1 MKKETILSI
10 FLSLLIL
17 GSIVGMY
24 YGGTANNE
32 DDYNEPE
39 PQEQD
44 IDNYLGEIDGKITST
59 IPEVIVVSKTEFFE
73 TSQIEKDLL
82 EIEGVKKASVEYNK
96 QNEDEII
103 VILRINIEEEKINSI
118 ISQINQFE
126 YLLSDPIEFYKQ
138 GILDLNDKIVLNS
151 ATDENKTIEYEFIDY
166 RAEGIIGIETL
177 KDDIVSGQLQATFY
191 GTEPYGIVFFE
202 TSNVTA
208 APKLLNEEISLEVF
222 EWKED
227 YLYKGEGNYFEDI
240 EKEIIL
246 EKTEILVE
254 ENIEIEKN
262 PVLAYKN
269 EDLKEIS
276 IEDFDLNYFLNIE
289 KLEEE
294 MMILFDE
301 NISFEEYGVAK
312 ELLEEKGFLKED
324 ITKEITT
331 NYYITTENLLHEE
344 MIDSLEEINIKITEV
359 NKNAVFDLEEIEID
373 SNIYNYPEKYHEKW
387 LLYPEYTEKEI
398 IDFNM
403 QAYVSRNEI
412 MFLFLETN

>member
-1 MKKETILSI
+1 
-10 FLSLLIL
+10 
-17 GSIVGMY
+17 MY